1 MLRVI
6 RKYYSHKIEI
16 KYRSAYVKI
25 TFFTFQYRTD

>member
-6 RKYYSHKIEI
+6 RKYYPQKIEI

-25 TFFTFQYRTD
+25 TFFYISI